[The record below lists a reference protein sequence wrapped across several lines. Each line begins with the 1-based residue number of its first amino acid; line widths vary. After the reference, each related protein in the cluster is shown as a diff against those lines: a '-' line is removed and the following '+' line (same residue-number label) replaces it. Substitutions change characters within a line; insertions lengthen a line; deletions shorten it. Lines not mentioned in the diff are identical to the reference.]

1 MSSKTRLSAFLAVLL
16 VGALAI
22 VVAGCGGSSSSSPN
36 TTSESE
42 ESTETAGGAG
52 EEEAAEEEETGA
64 EEEPSGGGEK
74 LTVGSDIPYPP
85 FEQKAP
91 GGGYTG
97 FDVELMEAIGK
108 EIGREPEF
116 IDSSFET
123 IFRDVAQGKF
133 EAVMSA
139 ATITPEREKVVSFSL
154 PYYLSE
160 QAILVKEGSE
170 ITGLSD
176 LKGKVIAA
184 QQGTTG
190 LELGKE
196 KAEAKEIRPFPE
208 GPDADNAL
216 KAGVVE
222 AVIIDAPVAKKQ
234 AEELGGI
241 EIVEKVPTDETYG
254 IALAP
259 ESTELLEQINEGLK
273 KAIEDGNYTKVYEKW
288 FKEAPPLE
296 GLEKAIEEAEAK

>member
-1 MSSKTRLSAFLAVLL
+1 MTKIRPAALFAALL
-16 VGALAI
+16 LAI
-22 VVAGCGGSSSSSPN
+22 AALVVAGCGGGSSSTSKTSEE
-36 TTSESE
+36 TSESA
-42 ESTETAGGAG
+42 AGGA
-52 EEEAAEEEETGA
+52 EEAE
-64 EEEPSGGGEK
+64 GGGET

-85 FEQKAP
+85 FEQGKK
-91 GGGYTG
+91 GSYTG

-108 EIGREPEF
+108 EINREPEF

-123 IFRDVAQGKF
+123 IFRDLAQGKF

-170 ITGLSD
+170 ITGLAD
-176 LKGKVIAA
+176 LKGKVVGA

-196 KAEAKEIRPFPE
+196 KAEASELRPFPE

-216 KAGVVE
+216 KAGTVE
-222 AVIIDAPVAKKQ
+222 AVIIDAPVAKQQ

-241 EIVEKVPTDETYG
+241 EIVEKVPTEETYG
-254 IALAP
+254 IAIAK
-259 ESTELLEQINEGLK
+259 ENTELVEQINEGLQK
-273 KAIEDGNYTKVYEKW
+273 TIEDGSYAKVYEKW

-296 GLEKAIEEAEAK
+296 GLEEAIEEAEAK

>member
-1 MSSKTRLSAFLAVLL
+1 MAVLL
-16 VGALAI
+16 VGVVAL
-22 VVAGCGGSSSSSPN
+22 VVAGCGGGDSSSSSG
-36 TTSESE
+36 TTATE
-42 ESTETAGGAG
+42 EPAETGGGGATEEED
-52 EEEAAEEEETGA
+52 EEEA
-64 EEEPSGGGEK
+64 GGGET

-85 FEQKAP
+85 FEQGKK
-91 GGGYTG
+91 GSYTG

-123 IFRDVAQGKF
+123 IFRDVAQEKF

-139 ATITPEREKVVSFSL
+139 ATITEEREKVVAFSA

-160 QAILVKEGSE
+160 QAILVKEGSD
-170 ITGLSD
+170 IKGLAD
-176 LKGKVIAA
+176 LKGKVVAA

-196 KAEAKEIRPFPE
+196 KAEASELRPYPE

-216 KAGVVE
+216 KAGTVE
-222 AVIIDAPVAKKQ
+222 AVIIDAPVAKQQ

-241 EIVEKVPTDETYG
+241 EIVEKVPTEETYG
-254 IALAP
+254 IAVAKDN
-259 ESTELLEQINEGLK
+259 TELVEQLNEGLQK
-273 KAIEDGNYTKVYEKW
+273 TIEDGSYAKVYEKW

>member
-1 MSSKTRLSAFLAVLL
+1 
-16 VGALAI
+16 VGALAL
-22 VVAGCGGSSSSSPN
+22 VATGCGGGGS
-36 TTSESE
+36 TTSETSATE
-42 ESTETAGGAG
+42 ESAEGGGAAAEGGG
-52 EEEAAEEEETGA
+52 EEEA
-64 EEEPSGGGEK
+64 GGGET

-85 FEQKAP
+85 FEQGKK
-91 GGGYTG
+91 GSYTG

-116 IDSSFET
+116 NDSSFET

-139 ATITPEREKVVSFSL
+139 ATITPEREKVVAFSN

-160 QAILVKEGSE
+160 QAILVKEGSS
-170 ITGLSD
+170 IKGLAD
-176 LKGKVIAA
+176 LKGKVVGA

-196 KAEAKEIRPFPE
+196 KAEASELRPFPE

-216 KAGVVE
+216 KAGTVE
-222 AVIIDAPVAKKQ
+222 AVIIDAPVAKQQ

-254 IALAP
+254 IAVAK
-259 ESTELLEQINEGLK
+259 ENTELLEQLNEGLK
-273 KAIEDGNYTKVYEKW
+273 KAIEDGSYAKVYEKW

-296 GLEKAIEEAEAK
+296 GLEKAIEEAESK

>member
-1 MSSKTRLSAFLAVLL
+1 LFSKTRFAAFLAVLL
-16 VGALAI
+16 VGAVAI
-22 VVAGCGGSSSSSPN
+22 VVAGCGGGSSSSNS
-36 TTSESE
+36 SSASE
-42 ESTETAGGAG
+42 ES
-52 EEEAAEEEETGA
+52 
-64 EEEPSGGGEK
+64 SGGEK

-85 FEQKAP
+85 FEQGKK
-91 GGGYTG
+91 GSYTG

-123 IFRDVAQGKF
+123 IFRDLAQGKF
-133 EAVMSA
+133 ESVMSA
-139 ATITPEREKVVSFSL
+139 ATITEEREKVVSFSL

-160 QAILVKEGSE
+160 QAILVKEGSS
-170 ITGLSD
+170 IAGLSD
-176 LKGKVIAA
+176 LKGKVVGA

-196 KAEAKEIRPFPE
+196 KAEASELRPFPE

-216 KAGVVE
+216 KAGTVE
-222 AVIIDAPVAKKQ
+222 AVIIDAPVAKQQ

-241 EIVEKVPTDETYG
+241 EIAEKVPTEETYG
-254 IALAP
+254 IAIAK
-259 ESTELLEQINEGLK
+259 EDTELVEQINEGLK
-273 KAIEDGNYTKVYEKW
+273 ETIEDGSYATVYEKW
-288 FKEAPPLE
+288 FNEAPPLE